1 MLRKLEQEEMALR
14 RRLLFR
20 LLRRFDF
27 DRPELRGEMISTPVP
42 DSLIASEY
50 AKQAQAQGRH
60 I

>member
-1 MLRKLEQEEMALR
+1 MALR

-27 DRPELRGEMISTPVP
+27 DQPKPQGEMISAPVP
-42 DSLIASEY
+42 DRLIASEY
-50 AKQAQAQGRH
+50 AKQAQGQSRY

>member
-1 MLRKLEQEEMALR
+1 MLRSFEKEETALR

-27 DRPELRGEMISTPVP
+27 DRPQMRGEMISAPVP
-42 DSLIASEY
+42 ESLMASDY
-50 AKQAQAQGRH
+50 AGAGRGAARF